1 MGQFTQYHS
10 MQSTMKRLVALLL
23 IVCCSQMVFTQQTI
37 KTETNIKGK
46 ILNNNTGFLLVKTA
60 KEMFAIGP
68 DDQKVT
74 WRNEALK
81 KISLESYREIPFTPL
96 VIFESK
102 PLVSSNLLSKALNT
116 KGVSR
121 TILNVTNGKVLFN
134 SEEVGF
140 KAVYNTLLIPG
151 QEAVLVDGLKDKKWV
166 IGLYN
171 FRDGNQIW
179 EKDLTNSGFFNSVK
193 GALLQKE
200 KILLDRQDNIF
211 WLKNNHFLKLDK
223 SSGKTLFEQESV
235 QSITLSPNKDVLFL
249 FTNKVELKK
258 ADQETAITALNAA
271 SMKPLWENPI
281 LVLGN
286 IVDTA
291 TEDEKMVVITSKG
304 FNVIDRSG
312 RKQWEQSEILP
323 LIKKIVPISNGY
335 LVVQEKFLILI
346 DDKGGKVWEEP
357 VTISLSSEEAPVHIF
372 TKGDGALYITPS
384 KANKLS
390 IASGEKV
397 GEDVILNDASFVTR
411 SLKLKEHPFSVWFD
425 EKRQQF
431 PVYSQNK
438 FYVFSGSPASN
449 LEATH
454 TFNFKSGVPDLSIGD
469 KGYFMHHNNK
479 FYFFDFEGSLIYQ
492 KEYPV
497 NDQTTFFNK
506 AVGSVKKGI
515 GTYTAAVG
523 FAGKQLGQTFK
534 SVLVS
539 QDVGFLS
546 NAVSGI
552 YGTYRSYSGSFSK
565 ATKINGIDFSSS
577 LVNVFSRYK
586 KGQQND
592 DTVLVVVPKE
602 DVGFVVIRLHKDS
615 GKEDEMMI
623 IDQKEI
629 DFLVDQ
635 IENKIYIFDK
645 KEIRVAYLQN

>member
-1 MGQFTQYHS
+1 MTISYVIIFKITMGKLITF
-10 MQSTMKRLVALLL
+10 LVIICNLQLL
-23 IVCCSQMVFTQQTI
+23 VSQQPITTDA
-37 KTETNIKGK
+37 NIKGK

-60 KEMFAIGP
+60 NEMFAIGP
-68 DDQKVT
+68 EDQKVT
-74 WRNEALK
+74 WKNEALK
-81 KISLESYREIPFTPL
+81 KISLDSYQEIPFTPL

-102 PLVSSNLLSKALNT
+102 PLVSSNLISKALNT

-134 SEEVGF
+134 TEEAGF
-140 KAVYNTLLIPG
+140 RAVYNTLLIPG

-171 FRDGNQIW
+171 FRNGNQIW

-200 KILLDRQDNIF
+200 KILLDRQNNIF

-223 SSGKTLFEQESV
+223 SSGETLFEQEGV
-235 QSITLSPNKDVLFL
+235 QSITLSPNKDLFFL
-249 FTNKVELKK
+249 FTDKVELKK
-258 ADQETAITALNAA
+258 ADQETAIMAFNAA
-271 SMKPLWENPI
+271 SMKPLWEHPI

-291 TEDEKMVVITSKG
+291 AENEKMVVITSKG
-304 FNVIDRSG
+304 FNVIDKSG
-312 RKQWEQSEILP
+312 KKQWEQSEILP
-323 LIKKIVPISNGY
+323 LIKKIVPVKSGY

-346 DDKGGKVWEEP
+346 DDQGQKVWEEP
-357 VTISLSSEEAPVHIF
+357 VTISLSSEEIPVHIF
-372 TKGDGALYITPS
+372 TKGDDALYITPS

-390 IASGEKV
+390 IATGEKV

-431 PVYSQNK
+431 PVFSQNK
-438 FYVFSGSPASN
+438 FYVFNGSSTSN
-449 LEATH
+449 LEPTY
-454 TFNFKSGVPDLSIGD
+454 TFHFKSGIPDLGIGD
-469 KGYFMHHNNK
+469 KGYFVHHNNK
-479 FYFFDFEGSLIYQ
+479 FHFFDFEGSLIYQ
-492 KEYPV
+492 KEYPA
-497 NDQTTFFNK
+497 NDQTTFFNR

-523 FAGKQLGQTFK
+523 FAGKQLSQTFK

-539 QDVGFLS
+539 QDIGFLS
-546 NAVSGI
+546 NTVSGI
-552 YGTYRSYSGSFSK
+552 YGTYRSYSGSLSK

-592 DTVLVVVPKE
+592 DTILVVVPKE
-602 DVGFVVIRLHKDS
+602 DIGYTVIRLHKET
-615 GKEDEMMI
+615 GKEDEMMT
-623 IDQKEI
+623 IDQKEM
-629 DFLVDQ
+629 DFLIDQ
-635 IENKIYIFDK
+635 IENKIYIFSK
-645 KEIRVAYLQN
+645 KEIRIAYL